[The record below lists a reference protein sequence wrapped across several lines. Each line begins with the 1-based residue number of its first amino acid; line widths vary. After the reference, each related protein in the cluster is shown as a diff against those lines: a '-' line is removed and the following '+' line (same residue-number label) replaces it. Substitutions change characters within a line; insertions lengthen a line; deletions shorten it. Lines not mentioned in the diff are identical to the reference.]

1 MEKYGENINTLDLWG
16 DVEKTE
22 NYIKNLENSYHK
34 HRLDV
39 INDLIPEDL
48 YKKDKKIFDFGCGNA
63 VLFRTFLENEVL
75 ITGVDISQE
84 MINDAEIYLESMG
97 YDKNVAQLGG
107 VEKFKSIS
115 DSSLDAV
122 FSFNVLAYLNNSEE
136 ISFYKEA
143 ARVIKPGGYLVVT
156 HSNELF
162 DMFTLNRFT
171 IDFFRNNFNLVEEEL
186 KELEK
191 ILEKTKDVPENK
203 ITYNI
208 RENPL
213 NYSIKLKKYGFKEER
228 IEFIN
233 FHEVPP
239 VISEKANGYL
249 DTLEIK
255 EIDKWKL
262 NFQCSTFGS
271 LSIRI

>member
-16 DVEKTE
+16 NVDKTE

-39 INDLIPEDL
+39 INNLIPMDL
-48 YKKDKKIFDFGCGNA
+48 YKKGKRIFDFGCGNA
-63 VLFRTFLENEVL
+63 VLFKKFLENEVL
-75 ITGVDISQE
+75 ITGVDISKE
-84 MINDAEIYLESMG
+84 MINDAEKWLESMG
-97 YDKNVAQLGG
+97 YDKNLAQLGG
-107 VEKFKSIS
+107 IEKLKSIS
-115 DSSLDAV
+115 DSTLDAL
-122 FSFNVLAYLNNSEE
+122 FSFNVIAYLSDSEE
-136 ISFYKEA
+136 MFFYKEA
-143 ARVIKPGGYLVVT
+143 ARVIKPGGYLLVT

-171 IDFFRNNFNLVEEEL
+171 IDFFRNNFNLVEKEL

-213 NYSIKLKKYGFKEER
+213 NYGIKLKNYGFKQER

-239 VISEKANGYL
+239 VISENADGYL
-249 DTLEIK
+249 NTLEIK

-271 LSIRI
+271 LSIRV